1 MRLTKSLLSI
11 ISALAL
17 ATGVAFAG
25 GGSMSHQQSYESSSP
40 ELLSDAEMWS
50 GWSSRESSMSYQS
63 TEAGGPELLGG
74 YEVTSEGDVI
84 SSGESSPFPMN
95 GSESLAGLEESDR
108 ELFAESDVMYI
119 YPMQVTEYYLLV
131 PSVDSETPMGG

>member
-11 ISALAL
+11 VSALAL

-40 ELLSDAEMWS
+40 ELLSDAEIWS
-50 GWSSRESSMSYQS
+50 GWSSS
-63 TEAGGPELLGG
+63 
-74 YEVTSEGDVI
+74 
-84 SSGESSPFPMN
+84 ESSPFPMN
-95 GSESLAGLEESDR
+95 GSESLAGLEGSDR

>member
-1 MRLTKSLLSI
+1 LLSI

-25 GGSMSHQQSYESSSP
+25 GGSMSHQQSYEPSSP
-40 ELLSDAEMWS
+40 ELLSDAEIWS
-50 GWSSRESSMSYQS
+50 GWSSSESS
-63 TEAGGPELLGG
+63 A
-74 YEVTSEGDVI
+74 
-84 SSGESSPFPMN
+84 FPMN
-95 GSESLAGLEESDR
+95 SSESSQPDSEYL
-108 ELFAESDVMYI
+108 AESDVIYI

>member
-25 GGSMSHQQSYESSSP
+25 GGSMSHQQSYEPSSP

-50 GWSSRESSMSYQS
+50 GWSSSESSR
-63 TEAGGPELLGG
+63 
-74 YEVTSEGDVI
+74 
-84 SSGESSPFPMN
+84 FPMSASESLQAE
-95 GSESLAGLEESDR
+95 SESLA
-108 ELFAESDVMYI
+108 ESDVIYI
-119 YPMQVTEYYLLV
+119 YPMQIEYYVLV
-131 PSVDSETPMGG
+131 PSVDTETPMGG

>member
-1 MRLTKSLLSI
+1 LLSI

-40 ELLSDAEMWS
+40 ELLSDAEIWS
-50 GWSSRESSMSYQS
+50 GWSSSESS
-63 TEAGGPELLGG
+63 A
-74 YEVTSEGDVI
+74 
-84 SSGESSPFPMN
+84 FPMN
-95 GSESLAGLEESDR
+95 RSESSQPDSEYL
-108 ELFAESDVMYI
+108 AESDVIYI

>member
-1 MRLTKSLLSI
+1 MTKSLLSI

-40 ELLSDAEMWS
+40 ELLSDAEIWS
-50 GWSSRESSMSYQS
+50 GWSSSESSAF
-63 TEAGGPELLGG
+63 AGG
-74 YEVTSEGDVI
+74 
-84 SSGESSPFPMN
+84 MN

-108 ELFAESDVMYI
+108 ELFAESEVIYI

-131 PSVDSETPMGG
+131 PSVDNETPMGG

>member
-11 ISALAL
+11 VSALAL

-50 GWSSRESSMSYQS
+50 GWSS
-63 TEAGGPELLGG
+63 
-74 YEVTSEGDVI
+74 D
-84 SSGESSPFPMN
+84 ESSPFPMN

-108 ELFAESDVMYI
+108 ELFAESDVMHI

>member
-25 GGSMSHQQSYESSSP
+25 GGSMSDQQSYEPSSP
-40 ELLSDAEMWS
+40 ELLSDAEMWR
-50 GWSSRESSMSYQS
+50 GWSSSESSR
-63 TEAGGPELLGG
+63 
-74 YEVTSEGDVI
+74 
-84 SSGESSPFPMN
+84 FPMSSSESLPPE
-95 GSESLAGLEESDR
+95 SESLA
-108 ELFAESDVMYI
+108 ESDVSYI
-119 YPMQVTEYYLLV
+119 YPMQVTEYYVLV

>member
-17 ATGVAFAG
+17 ATGAAFAG
-25 GGSMSHQQSYESSSP
+25 GGSMSQQQSYESSSP
-40 ELLSDAEMWS
+40 ELLSDAEIWS
-50 GWSSRESSMSYQS
+50 GWSSSESSAF
-63 TEAGGPELLGG
+63 AG
-74 YEVTSEGDVI
+74 
-84 SSGESSPFPMN
+84 GESSPFPMN

-108 ELFAESDVMYI
+108 ELFAESDVIYI

>member
-1 MRLTKSLLSI
+1 MLSI
-11 ISALAL
+11 VSALAL

-25 GGSMSHQQSYESSSP
+25 GASMSHQQSYESSSP

-50 GWSSRESSMSYQS
+50 RWSSRESSMS
-63 TEAGGPELLGG
+63 
-74 YEVTSEGDVI
+74 
-84 SSGESSPFPMN
+84 
-95 GSESLAGLEESDR
+95 DR
-108 ELFAESDVMYI
+108 ELLAESDVMYI

>member
-50 GWSSRESSMSYQS
+50 GWSSSESSRFPMS
-63 TEAGGPELLGG
+63 
-74 YEVTSEGDVI
+74 
-84 SSGESSPFPMN
+84 SSESSQPE
-95 GSESLAGLEESDR
+95 SESLAEY
-108 ELFAESDVMYI
+108 DVIYI
-119 YPMQVTEYYLLV
+119 YPLQVTEYYVLV
-131 PSVDSETPMGG
+131 PSVDTETPMGG

>member
-11 ISALAL
+11 VSALAL

-63 TEAGGPELLGG
+63 TGAGGPELLGG
-74 YEVTSEGDVI
+74 YDVTSEVI
-84 SSGESSPFPMN
+84 SSSESSPFPMN
-95 GSESLAGLEESDR
+95 GSESVAGLEGSDR